1 MKFSES
7 FIYTSKEAPSDAVL
21 PSHIYLIR
29 GGFIQSIG
37 AGLYNFLPLGKK
49 VLDKVR
55 AIAKEELDKAGCQE
69 VDLAFV
75 TPSELWKESGRFEKY
90 GKELLRFKDRKN
102 AEFVLGPTHEEMMVN
117 LVRQYV
123 KSYKQL
129 PINLYQIKTKFRDEI
144 RPRFGLMRGREF
156 LMKDG
161 YSFHKDEADMIEN
174 GFNRME
180 ETYSRIFR
188 RLGLDFRIVDADS
201 GAIGGSGSK
210 EFMVLAESGEDTI
223 VVCDSC
229 DYGANIEAATR
240 AIPKAPHEL
249 DSDYEEPEMNFG
261 KFTTP
266 NIKTIDALTEFF
278 NIKPYYT
285 LKVVAKKALYDDGVE
300 KIVLFGLRGSDQLQ
314 EVKACNAINAND
326 LIDVD
331 DKELESLGLVPG
343 FMGPKDLPNDVSF
356 VADALL
362 EGERSIIA
370 GANEKDYHF
379 VGLNLNDL
387 DLEYKDLVEVKEGDI
402 CAKCGGKLKYT
413 KGIEVG
419 HIFQLG
425 TRYSKPLK
433 AEFLDENGKAKPF
446 VMGTYGIGISRLLAA
461 IIEQHHD
468 EKGAIWTKT
477 TAPFDLEIIV
487 SNIKKEQEFAAG
499 EKLYNAF
506 KERDVD
512 VLLDDRKERFGFK
525 MSDFEL
531 IGIPYAVIVGKK
543 IADGIVEIVHRKT
556 LEKEEIA
563 LESVVDKMLEYLA

>member
-1 MKFSES
+1 MKFSQS
-7 FIYTSKEAPSDAVL
+7 FIYTSKDAPSDAVL
-21 PSHIYLIR
+21 PSHIYLVR
-29 GGFIQSIG
+29 GGFIQSVG

-55 AIAKEELDKAGCQE
+55 NIAKEELDKAGCQE

-75 TPSELWKESGRFEKY
+75 TPSEFWKESGRFEKY
-90 GKELLRFKDRKN
+90 GKELLRFKDRKD

-161 YSFHKDEADMIEN
+161 YSFHKDEESMIKD
-174 GFNRME
+174 GFNKME
-180 ETYSRIFR
+180 ETYSNIFK

-210 EFMVLAESGEDTI
+210 EFMVLADSGEDTI

-229 DYGANIEAATR
+229 DYGANIEAAKR
-240 AIPKAPHEL
+240 KSPLAPHEL
-249 DSDYEEPEMNFG
+249 DSEYEKPEMTFG
-261 KFTTP
+261 KFLTP
-266 NIKTIDALTEFF
+266 DVKTIEELAEFF
-278 NIKPYYT
+278 KIKPYYL

-300 KIVLFGLRGSDQLQ
+300 KIALFGIRGSDDLQ
-314 EVKACNAINAND
+314 EVKACNAVNAND
-326 LIDVD
+326 LVD
-331 DKELESLGLVPG
+331 ISDEELEDAGLVPG
-343 FMGPKDLPNDVSF
+343 FMGPKGLPEDILF
-356 VADALL
+356 VADEQLK
-362 EGERSIIA
+362 GEISIIA

-379 VGLNLNDL
+379 VGLNLVEL
-387 DLEYKDLVEVKEGDI
+387 DLTYDDLAEVKEGDI
-402 CAKCGGKLKYT
+402 CSKCGGKLKYT

-425 TRYSKPLK
+425 TRYSEPMK
-433 AEFLDENGKAKPF
+433 AEFLDENGKSKPF

-468 EKGAIWTKT
+468 DKGPIWTKA

-487 SNIKKEQEFAAG
+487 SNIKKEEELSLG
-499 EKLYNAF
+499 ESLYNELSKDF
-506 KERDVD
+506 D

-525 MSDFEL
+525 ISDYEL
-531 IGIPYAVIVGKK
+531 LGIPYAIIVGKK
-543 IADGIVEIVHRKT
+543 VKDGLVEIVDRKT
-556 LEKEEIA
+556 LNKEEVSID
-563 LESVVDKMLEYLA
+563 SVIDKIRGYLQ